1 MQHEQFKDFQNTK
14 NINNKNFGK
23 QLSVLIFI
31 IFLIRLYLNF
41 FSITE
46 IILITLSISFMVI
59 SFIKPIFFRPIQ
71 IIFSSLAILL
81 GKIINPIIMILLYTI
96 IFIPFGL
103 ILKIFRYDPLGEKK
117 NNFKSYWT
125 YSNNSNKKFFKQQF

>member
-1 MQHEQFKDFQNTK
+1 
-14 NINNKNFGK
+14 
-23 QLSVLIFI
+23 
-31 IFLIRLYLNF
+31 
-41 FSITE
+41 
-46 IILITLSISFMVI
+46 MVI

-117 NNFKSYWT
+117 HNFKSYWT

>member
-117 NNFKSYWT
+117 HNFKSYWT